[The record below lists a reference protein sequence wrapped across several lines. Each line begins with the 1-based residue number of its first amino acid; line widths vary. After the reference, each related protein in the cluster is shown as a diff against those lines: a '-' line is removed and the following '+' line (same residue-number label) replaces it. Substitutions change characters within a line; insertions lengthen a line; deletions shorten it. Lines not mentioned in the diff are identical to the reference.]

1 MNNTIHGLGHDR
13 IIPEALLANKISHTI
28 FSNNLDTALAPNIAL
43 ADAEFADNLVYGDTV
58 VFMRRDTID
67 PSLLQSVQTNEDPE
81 ADTVSL
87 CAEEVKICNKKQFR
101 IKLSVDQ
108 YRHLMHEQ
116 LDSAYFETVEK
127 TISDTLDLVWD
138 ESHLAHMIVQ
148 AYAGNT
154 GNNAAGGLANLGS
167 PDNPI
172 VIPAGRAAG
181 AEKMEETI
189 AALQLILTT
198 HNAMSFNGDTALIL
212 PAKAANAA
220 QPILRDL
227 NTCCGEDNI
236 RIKGQLSNTL
246 YGFDTFQ
253 TNRQVLSFI
262 HNGKR
267 LYYLIAADKHAS
279 GFVTDVYNF
288 KWYEREQDW
297 MLVGTEVHGSYVVQ
311 PKHIAIACI
320 TFQ

>member
-154 GNNAAGGLANLGS
+154 GNNALGGLANLGS

-172 VIPAGRAAG
+172 VIPAGRAA
-181 AEKMEETI
+181 
-189 AALQLILTT
+189 
-198 HNAMSFNGDTALIL
+198 
-212 PAKAANAA
+212 
-220 QPILRDL
+220 
-227 NTCCGEDNI
+227 
-236 RIKGQLSNTL
+236 
-246 YGFDTFQ
+246 
-253 TNRQVLSFI
+253 
-262 HNGKR
+262 